1 MESYLKKVLSKIVNK
16 FGYTINKTPRIYE
29 NHSNYNAYSK
39 ESLANKRF
47 YNIGAGK
54 FSHSF
59 WTNIDYKTEHYKN
72 VQNEPFIHY
81 DLMELG
87 PLPIQDNFAELVYSS
102 HTIEHVNDEAV
113 KNLLKESFRILKPG
127 GGIRLTTPNAWIEFQ
142 AYKRND
148 ISYWYWKDL
157 KDTRLISGKQVQMCK
172 IPIKNASIH
181 QLFLH
186 HIASQ
191 LSEIGISPSHK
202 KFSDNEIKQFFETK
216 KNVDCLDFFTKQC
229 VFDPNYPGQHINWW
243 TSEKL
248 CSFLREAGF
257 TQPYVSGW
265 GQSLFAPLRDTNF
278 FDNTHPKISLYVE
291 AIKES

>member
-1 MESYLKKVLSKIVNK
+1 MKKVLSRIANQLGYCITKIPVPNEMLSLYK
-16 FGYTINKTPRIYE
+16 SF
-29 NHSNYNAYSK
+29 SS
-39 ESLANKRF
+39 ESIKNKRF

-54 FSHSF
+54 FCHSF
-59 WTNIDYKTEHYKN
+59 WTNVDYGTEHYRN

-81 DLMELG
+81 DLMKLE
-87 PLPIQDNFAELVYSS
+87 PLPIQDNCAELVYSS

-113 KNLLKESFRILKPG
+113 MNMLKECYRILKPG

-157 KDTRLISGKQVQMCK
+157 KDTRMISGKQVQMCT
-172 IPIKNASIH
+172 IPIKNATIH

-202 KFSDNEIKQFFETK
+202 KYSDAEIQSFFKT
-216 KNVDCLDFFTKQC
+216 NHDINCLDFFTKQC

-243 TSEKL
+243 TGDKL
-248 CSFLREAGF
+248 CRFLIEAGF
-257 TQPYVSGW
+257 SQPYISGY

-291 AIKES
+291 AIK